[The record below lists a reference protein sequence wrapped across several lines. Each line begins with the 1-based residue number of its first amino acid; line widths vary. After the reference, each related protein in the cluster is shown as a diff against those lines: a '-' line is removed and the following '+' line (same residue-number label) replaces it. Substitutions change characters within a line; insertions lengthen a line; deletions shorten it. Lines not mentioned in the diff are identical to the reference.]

1 MTLLRQEPCVT
12 APRPEILL
20 SDDHKRILR
29 ALRGQ
34 DGRSRIALAAELNIN
49 SGVVT
54 RLSKE
59 LLAFGL
65 IHEAAPQS
73 SGRGRPSLPLHLKGD
88 GAYAIGAAIQPGWV
102 DVAVVDL
109 DGALVGQ
116 GRFDFPEGDPRQFAE
131 ALEAQVG
138 QLTIRLR
145 RSRFLGYG
153 VSVPGFAV
161 AGGSCRHTVE
171 RLKSWRDLDLS
182 RALGGALGAP
192 VWIENDA
199 NAVAM
204 AEYYAM
210 PALSD
215 TGMLVLYMGYGVG
228 AGCIAN
234 GRLFTGDFFNAGEIG
249 VLYPLGKPRPSAI
262 DLVETLAAQGLA
274 ATLADID
281 AEPER
286 FAAQVEAWTRR
297 AADQLKTAVL
307 SGIAW
312 FDPARIVIAGA
323 LPGPVLGAVSDQLA
337 RQDWAERLGPRPKP
351 VFSASHLGGA
361 AAAMGAAM
369 LPIHAAISP
378 AS

>member
-1 MTLLRQEPCVT
+1 MTEPT
-12 APRPEILL
+12 PEILL

-34 DGRSRIALAAELNIN
+34 DGRSRIALAAELDIN

-116 GRFDFPEGDPRQFAE
+116 GRFDFPEGDPRQFAA
-131 ALEAQVG
+131 ALEAQVQ
-138 QLTIRLR
+138 QLAINLR

-161 AGGSCRHTVE
+161 AGAGRRHTVE
-171 RLKSWRDLDLS
+171 RLRSWRDLDLS
-182 RALGGALGAP
+182 LALSGPLGAP

-204 AEYYAM
+204 AEYYAA
-210 PALSD
+210 PASSD
-215 TGMLVLYMGYGVG
+215 SGMLVLYMGYGVG
-228 AGCIAN
+228 GGCIAN

-249 VLYPLGKPRPSAI
+249 VLYPLGAPRPSAI
-262 DLVETLAAQGLA
+262 DLVETLAAQGLVT
-274 ATLADID
+274 TLADLE
-281 AEPER
+281 AEPEK
-286 FAAQVEAWTRR
+286 FGTEVGAWTQR
-297 AADQLKTAVL
+297 AADQLRMAVL
-307 SGIAW
+307 SGVAW

-323 LPGPVLGAVSDQLA
+323 LPGPVLDSVSDHLA
-337 RQDWAERLGPRPKP
+337 RQDWAERLGPRPMP
-351 VFSASHLGGA
+351 LFSASRLGGSA
-361 AAAMGAAM
+361 AAIGAAM
-369 LPIHAAISP
+369 LPIHATISP
-378 AS
+378 AG